1 MAVVDAVVVVV
12 VVVVVDVVVL
22 GDQGPQ
28 EHFGGPKNNKK
39 PCGSSTTYASAN
51 CLQA

>member
-1 MAVVDAVVVVV
+1 MAVVDAVV

-28 EHFGGPKNNKK
+28 EHFGALKNNNK
-39 PCGSSTTYASAN
+39 PCGSSTTYASGLPKSLTA
-51 CLQA
+51 